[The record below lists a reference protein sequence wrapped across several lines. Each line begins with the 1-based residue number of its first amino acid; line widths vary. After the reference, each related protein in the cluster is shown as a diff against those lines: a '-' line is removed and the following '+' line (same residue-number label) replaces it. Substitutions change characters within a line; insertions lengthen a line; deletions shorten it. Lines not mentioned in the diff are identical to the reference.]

1 LVKFKDY
8 YEILGV
14 GRKASDAEIKA
25 AYRKLARKTHPDANK
40 NDPTAEEKFKELIEA
55 YEVLKDPDK
64 RKRYDTLGADWKA
77 GDNFR
82 PPPQPSG
89 ATDGGFGFEFGNF
102 GDLRGNSAFSDFF
115 DSLFGQ
121 TFSSGAGGAGP
132 QSGAGGFGAG
142 QQRSQPGG
150 APGAGAGG
158 KRRTLDQEADI
169 ELTVEELA
177 KGARRTLQVST
188 PGGKPKTIE
197 VKIPAGIRPGK
208 KVRVAGEGATMN
220 GGAQKGDLYLRVKA
234 KPHNYFTIDGDNLIC
249 ELEITPAQAVI
260 GSEAIVTTIEG
271 PVKIRVPAGSQ
282 NGRLLRLK
290 GKGLPSVAAAGAEVL
305 KGDQLVRCK
314 ITIPT
319 QISDKEKELYE
330 QLSKLEKETAET
342 K

>member
-1 LVKFKDY
+1 MVKFKDY
-8 YEILGV
+8 YDILGV
-14 GRKASDAEIKA
+14 DRKASAADIKA

-40 NDPTAEEKFKELIEA
+40 NDPSAEEKFKELIEA
-55 YEVLKDPDK
+55 YEVLKDPEK

-89 ATDGGFGFEFGNF
+89 ANDGGFGFEFGNF
-102 GDLRGNSAFSDFF
+102 GDLRGNSAFSEFF

-121 TFSSGAGGAGP
+121 TFG
-132 QSGAGGFGAG
+132 
-142 QQRSQPGG
+142 GG
-150 APGAGAGG
+150 APGSGPAAGQQGRPQPGPAGGG

-177 KGARRTLQVST
+177 QGARRTLQVSA

-208 KVRVAGEGATMN
+208 KVRIAGEGATMN

-249 ELEITPAQAVI
+249 ELEMTPAQAVI
-260 GSEAIVTTIEG
+260 GSEAVVTTIEG

-290 GKGLPSVAAAGAEVL
+290 GKGLPSVAAAGSSADVH

-319 QISDKEKELYE
+319 KISDKEKSLYE
-330 QLSKLEKETAET
+330 QLAQLEKETSERT
-342 K
+342 